1 MAKNKEKAGAGK
13 TIVILLVVLLLLL
26 TAGAYG
32 YGVHYFSSHFLPG
45 SMVNGFNCSYMTSE
59 DTEDLLNQRVSAY
72 VLAVETMKNGQEAI
86 SAQDVGLSYVS
97 TGIVKQLIKDQDR
110 FTWFLAFN
118 QDKNYDISESLSY
131 NVELMGQAVD
141 NLKCMQP
148 ENVVQ
153 PVDAQIQDTGD
164 TFEIIPEVM
173 GNALD
178 CTKTEEVI
186 SAAMLRGKTSV
197 NLEDESCYR
206 KPSVYSTDE
215 LLKANC
221 EKMNQLV
228 KVIITYDFADR
239 TETVDRT
246 LIKNWF
252 GYDEDGNV
260 ILDENLV
267 RQYVADLG
275 LKYDTMGQTRTF
287 LTYDNRQVEIK
298 GGDYGWVID
307 QDEEVKALIEA
318 VESGVTQVREPVYL
332 YSGYSR
338 GTNDIGSTYVEID
351 LTNQRLVFYQKG
363 TPIVDTPIAVSYTHL
378 DVYKRQE
385 YENKLI
391 LMDTQMKALESQ
403 INAHFLYNTLEAIN
417 SLAEIEGEKEIS
429 TMALA
434 LGDMFRYS
442 IKTKGAVVILE
453 KELCHVENFVAIQQI
468 RFDNAFIFNMDV
480 PQELLSSH
488 ILKLTLQPLVE
499 NALYHGLLNC
509 SMGSTITLS
518 ARKAGGKLYFSVTD
532 DGVGISGEAM
542 EQLRKSLMK
551 KSSFTEPNGDGNGS
565 IGLKNINS
573 RIQLYYGEQYGVNI
587 VSETGKGTTVTI
599 CVPEIE

>member
-1 MAKNKEKAGAGK
+1 MAKNKEKAGAGR
-13 TIVILLVVLLLLL
+13 TIIILLVVLLLLL

-164 TFEIIPEVM
+164 TFEIIPEVV

-178 CTKTEEVI
+178 RTKTEEVI

-307 QDEEVKALIEA
+307 QDEEVKALIA
-318 VESGVTQVREPVYL
+318 AIESGVTQVREPVYL

-351 LTNQRLVFYQKG
+351 LTNQRLVFYMKG
-363 TPIVDTPIAVSYTHL
+363 TPIVDTPIVSGNPNIDGCATPEGCYALDAKESPAVLTGE
-378 DVYKRQE
+378 D
-385 YENKLI
+385 YETNVTYW
-391 LMDTQMKALESQ
+391 MP
-403 INAHFLYNTLEAIN
+403 F
-417 SLAEIEGEKEIS
+417 
-429 TMALA
+429 
-434 LGDMFRYS
+434 
-442 IKTKGAVVILE
+442 
-453 KELCHVENFVAIQQI
+453 
-468 RFDNAFIFNMDV
+468 
-480 PQELLSSH
+480 
-488 ILKLTLQPLVE
+488 
-499 NALYHGLLNC
+499 
-509 SMGSTITLS
+509 
-518 ARKAGGKLYFSVTD
+518 AGN
-532 DGVGISGEAM
+532 VGIHDATW
-542 EQLRKSLMK
+542 R
-551 KSSFTEPNGDGNGS
+551 TEFGGNMYQWDGSHGCINVPYDKAAA
-565 IGLKNINS
+565 IYANIEVGMS
-573 RIQLYYGEQYGVNI
+573 VVVYE
-587 VSETGKGTTVTI
+587 
-599 CVPEIE
+599 

>member
-1 MAKNKEKAGAGK
+1 MAKNKEKAGAGR

-32 YGVHYFSSHFLPG
+32 YGVYYFSSHFLPG
-45 SMVNGFNCSYMTSE
+45 SMVNGFNCSYMASE
-59 DTEDLLNQRVSAY
+59 DTEDLLNQRVGAY

-97 TGIVKQLIKDQDR
+97 TGIVKQLIKNQDR

-131 NVELMGQAVD
+131 KVELMGQAVD

-178 CTKTEEVI
+178 RTKTEEVI

-197 NLEDESCYR
+197 NLENESCYR

-215 LLKANC
+215 QLKANC

-307 QDEEVKALIEA
+307 QDEEVKALIA
-318 VESGVTQVREPVYL
+318 AIESGVTQVREPVYL

-363 TPIVDTPIAVSYTHL
+363 TPIVDTPIVSGNPDIEGCGTPTGCYALDAKESPAVLTGE
-378 DVYKRQE
+378 D
-385 YENKLI
+385 YEANVTYWMPFAGNVGIHDASWRSEFGGNLY
-391 LMDTQMKALESQ
+391 LWEGSHGCVNVPYDKA
-403 INAHFLYNTLEAIN
+403 
-417 SLAEIEGEKEIS
+417 AEIYANIEVG
-429 TMALA
+429 MP
-434 LGDMFRYS
+434 
-442 IKTKGAVVILE
+442 VVVYE
-453 KELCHVENFVAIQQI
+453 
-468 RFDNAFIFNMDV
+468 
-480 PQELLSSH
+480 
-488 ILKLTLQPLVE
+488 
-499 NALYHGLLNC
+499 
-509 SMGSTITLS
+509 
-518 ARKAGGKLYFSVTD
+518 
-532 DGVGISGEAM
+532 
-542 EQLRKSLMK
+542 
-551 KSSFTEPNGDGNGS
+551 
-565 IGLKNINS
+565 
-573 RIQLYYGEQYGVNI
+573 
-587 VSETGKGTTVTI
+587 
-599 CVPEIE
+599 

>member
-1 MAKNKEKAGAGK
+1 MAKNKEKAGAGR

-32 YGVHYFSSHFLPG
+32 YGVYYFSSHFLPG
-45 SMVNGFNCSYMTSE
+45 SMVNGFNCSYMASE
-59 DTEDLLNQRVSAY
+59 DTEDLLNQRVGAY

-178 CTKTEEVI
+178 RTKTEEVI

-197 NLEDESCYR
+197 NLENESCYR

-215 LLKANC
+215 QLKANC

-318 VESGVTQVREPVYL
+318 IESGKYDYIR
-332 YSGYSR
+332 
-338 GTNDIGSTYVEID
+338 
-351 LTNQRLVFYQKG
+351 
-363 TPIVDTPIAVSYTHL
+363 A
-378 DVYKRQE
+378 
-385 YENKLI
+385 
-391 LMDTQMKALESQ
+391 
-403 INAHFLYNTLEAIN
+403 
-417 SLAEIEGEKEIS
+417 
-429 TMALA
+429 
-434 LGDMFRYS
+434 
-442 IKTKGAVVILE
+442 
-453 KELCHVENFVAIQQI
+453 NF
-468 RFDNAFIFNMDV
+468 
-480 PQELLSSH
+480 
-488 ILKLTLQPLVE
+488 
-499 NALYHGLLNC
+499 
-509 SMGSTITLS
+509 
-518 ARKAGGKLYFSVTD
+518 
-532 DGVGISGEAM
+532 
-542 EQLRKSLMK
+542 
-551 KSSFTEPNGDGNGS
+551 PNGDMVGHTGNYEATIVS
-565 IGLKNINS
+565 LEALD
-573 RIQLYYGEQYGVNI
+573 IQLARIIAAVDKAKGVALITADHGNSDEMCELDKKGNVKTNSDGTPKAKTSHTLNPVPFI
-587 VSETGKGTTVTI
+587 IYDNFSGDAYSMKSGKFGLANVAATTVELLGYKAPSMWCESI
-599 CVPEIE
+599 IDLK

>member
-1 MAKNKEKAGAGK
+1 MAKNKEKAGAGR

-32 YGVHYFSSHFLPG
+32 YGVYYFSSHFLPG
-45 SMVNGFNCSYMTSE
+45 SMVNGFNCSYMASE
-59 DTEDLLNQRVSAY
+59 DTEDLLNQRVGAY

-178 CTKTEEVI
+178 RTKTEEVI

-197 NLEDESCYR
+197 NLENESCYR

-215 LLKANC
+215 QLKANC

-307 QDEEVKALIEA
+307 QDEEVKALIAAIESGVTQVREPVYLYSGYSRGTNDIGSTYVEIDLKAKKNEPSWLITCGPYLDQGNLILDEIGQYVADLGLKYDTMGQTRTFLTYDNRQVEIKGGDYGWVIDQDEEVKALIEA
-318 VESGVTQVREPVYL
+318 IESGVTQVREPVYL

-363 TPIVDTPIAVSYTHL
+363 TPIVDTPIVSGNPDIEGCGTPTGCYALDAKESPAVLTGE
-378 DVYKRQE
+378 D
-385 YENKLI
+385 YEANVTYWMPFAGNVGIHDASWRSEFGGNLY
-391 LMDTQMKALESQ
+391 LWEGSHGCVNVPYDKA
-403 INAHFLYNTLEAIN
+403 
-417 SLAEIEGEKEIS
+417 AEIYANIEVG
-429 TMALA
+429 MP
-434 LGDMFRYS
+434 
-442 IKTKGAVVILE
+442 VVVYE
-453 KELCHVENFVAIQQI
+453 
-468 RFDNAFIFNMDV
+468 
-480 PQELLSSH
+480 
-488 ILKLTLQPLVE
+488 
-499 NALYHGLLNC
+499 
-509 SMGSTITLS
+509 
-518 ARKAGGKLYFSVTD
+518 
-532 DGVGISGEAM
+532 
-542 EQLRKSLMK
+542 
-551 KSSFTEPNGDGNGS
+551 
-565 IGLKNINS
+565 
-573 RIQLYYGEQYGVNI
+573 
-587 VSETGKGTTVTI
+587 
-599 CVPEIE
+599 

>member
-1 MAKNKEKAGAGK
+1 MAKNKEKAGAGR
-13 TIVILLVVLLLLL
+13 TIVILFVVLLLLL

-32 YGVHYFSSHFLPG
+32 YGVYYFSSHFLPG

-59 DTEDLLNQRVSAY
+59 DTEDLLNQRVGAY

-178 CTKTEEVI
+178 RTKTEEVI

-197 NLEDESCYR
+197 NLENESCYR

-215 LLKANC
+215 QLKANC

-307 QDEEVKALIEA
+307 QDEEVKALIA
-318 VESGVTQVREPVYL
+318 AIESGVTQVREPVYL

-338 GTNDIGSTYVEID
+338 GTNDIGSTYLEID

-363 TPIVDTPIAVSYTHL
+363 TPIVDTPIVSGNPDIEGCGTPTGCYALDAKESPAVLTGE
-378 DVYKRQE
+378 D
-385 YENKLI
+385 YEANVTYWMPFAGNVGIHDASWRSEFGGNLYLWEGSHGCVNVPYDKAAEI
-391 LMDTQMKALESQ
+391 YANIDTQFVDLPPHTFALS
-403 INAHFLYNTLEAIN
+403 
-417 SLAEIEGEKEIS
+417 S
-429 TMALA
+429 TPRP
-434 LGDMFRYS
+434 DKPRSVRNNRYS
-442 IKTKGAVVILE
+442 LFQPVPAVLPVPHNHPLPDPG
-453 KELCHVENFVAIQQI
+453 VFRVVPAQI
-468 RFDNAFIFNMDV
+468 
-480 PQELLSSH
+480 LLSKFHERFSLH
-488 ILKLTLQPLVE
+488 K
-499 NALYHGLLNC
+499 NMAFRFCLLRNLLIPVP
-509 SMGSTITLS
+509 SDYFAGSSWSFSIPFHSLS
-518 ARKAGGKLYFSVTD
+518 
-532 DGVGISGEAM
+532 
-542 EQLRKSLMK
+542 
-551 KSSFTEPNGDGNGS
+551 
-565 IGLKNINS
+565 IN
-573 RIQLYYGEQYGVNI
+573 
-587 VSETGKGTTVTI
+587 
-599 CVPEIE
+599 

>member
-1 MAKNKEKAGAGK
+1 MAKNKEKAGAGR

-32 YGVHYFSSHFLPG
+32 YGVYYFSSHFLPG
-45 SMVNGFNCSYMTSE
+45 SMVNGFNCSYMASE
-59 DTEDLLNQRVSAY
+59 DTEDLLNQRVGAY

-178 CTKTEEVI
+178 RTKTEEVI

-215 LLKANC
+215 QLKANC

-298 GGDYGWVID
+298 GGDYGWGINKKKTVA
-307 QDEEVKALIEA
+307 QLKELVLQGTKETV
-318 VESGVTQVREPVYL
+318 EPVYL
-332 YSGYSR
+332 YSGVCR
-338 GTNDIGSTYVEID
+338 DTNDLGSTYIEVSIAAQTMWLYKDGECIVSTPVVTGNVSAGHSTPSGGVWAID
-351 LTNQRLVFYQKG
+351 ARMTNYTLKG
-363 TPIVDTPIAVSYTHL
+363 QDYNSEVSFWL
-378 DVYKRQE
+378 PFNGDVGIHDASWRSTFGRDIYINSGSHGCINLPTGFAGSL
-385 YENKLI
+385 Y
-391 LMDTQMKALESQ
+391 SQ
-403 INAHFLYNTLEAIN
+403 IYVNLP
-417 SLAEIEGEKEIS
+417 
-429 TMALA
+429 
-434 LGDMFRYS
+434 
-442 IKTKGAVVILE
+442 VV
-453 KELCHVENFVAIQQI
+453 VY
-468 RFDNAFIFNMDV
+468 R
-480 PQELLSSH
+480 
-488 ILKLTLQPLVE
+488 
-499 NALYHGLLNC
+499 
-509 SMGSTITLS
+509 
-518 ARKAGGKLYFSVTD
+518 
-532 DGVGISGEAM
+532 
-542 EQLRKSLMK
+542 
-551 KSSFTEPNGDGNGS
+551 
-565 IGLKNINS
+565 
-573 RIQLYYGEQYGVNI
+573 
-587 VSETGKGTTVTI
+587 
-599 CVPEIE
+599 

>member
-1 MAKNKEKAGAGK
+1 
-13 TIVILLVVLLLLL
+13 
-26 TAGAYG
+26 
-32 YGVHYFSSHFLPG
+32 
-45 SMVNGFNCSYMTSE
+45 MTSE
-59 DTEDLLNQRVSAY
+59 DTEDLLNQRVGAY

-110 FTWFLAFN
+110 FTWFLVFN

-197 NLEDESCYR
+197 NLENESCYR

-215 LLKANC
+215 QLKANC

-228 KVIITYDFADR
+228 K
-239 TETVDRT
+239 
-246 LIKNWF
+246 
-252 GYDEDGNV
+252 V

-307 QDEEVKALIEA
+307 QDEEVKALIA
-318 VESGVTQVREPVYL
+318 AIESGVTQVREPVYL

-363 TPIVDTPIAVSYTHL
+363 TPIVDTPIVSGNPDIEGCGTPTGCYALDAKESPAVLTGE
-378 DVYKRQE
+378 D
-385 YENKLI
+385 YEANVTYWMPFAGNVGIHDASWRSEFGGNLY
-391 LMDTQMKALESQ
+391 LWEGSHGCVNVPYDKA
-403 INAHFLYNTLEAIN
+403 
-417 SLAEIEGEKEIS
+417 AEIYANIEVG
-429 TMALA
+429 MP
-434 LGDMFRYS
+434 
-442 IKTKGAVVILE
+442 VVVYE
-453 KELCHVENFVAIQQI
+453 
-468 RFDNAFIFNMDV
+468 
-480 PQELLSSH
+480 
-488 ILKLTLQPLVE
+488 
-499 NALYHGLLNC
+499 
-509 SMGSTITLS
+509 
-518 ARKAGGKLYFSVTD
+518 
-532 DGVGISGEAM
+532 
-542 EQLRKSLMK
+542 
-551 KSSFTEPNGDGNGS
+551 
-565 IGLKNINS
+565 
-573 RIQLYYGEQYGVNI
+573 
-587 VSETGKGTTVTI
+587 
-599 CVPEIE
+599 

>member
-1 MAKNKEKAGAGK
+1 MAKNKEKAGAGR

-32 YGVHYFSSHFLPG
+32 YGVYYFSSHFLPG
-45 SMVNGFNCSYMTSE
+45 SMVNGFNCSYMASE
-59 DTEDLLNQRVSAY
+59 DTEDLLNQRVGAY

-178 CTKTEEVI
+178 RTKTEEVI

-197 NLEDESCYR
+197 NLENESCYR

-215 LLKANC
+215 QLKANC

-252 GYDEDGNV
+252 GYDEAGNV

-307 QDEEVKALIEA
+307 QDEEVKALIA
-318 VESGVTQVREPVYL
+318 AIESGVTQVREPVYL

-351 LTNQRLVFYQKG
+351 LTNQ
-363 TPIVDTPIAVSYTHL
+363 HL
-378 DVYKRQE
+378 IHKTGCRKHQHDRNE
-385 YENKLI
+385 YVHKPYLP
-391 LMDTQMKALESQ
+391 
-403 INAHFLYNTLEAIN
+403 
-417 SLAEIEGEKEIS
+417 
-429 TMALA
+429 
-434 LGDMFRYS
+434 
-442 IKTKGAVVILE
+442 
-453 KELCHVENFVAIQQI
+453 
-468 RFDNAFIFNMDV
+468 AF
-480 PQELLSSH
+480 P
-488 ILKLTLQPLVE
+488 
-499 NALYHGLLNC
+499 
-509 SMGSTITLS
+509 
-518 ARKAGGKLYFSVTD
+518 YFSVSTYFPSIRYISLSITVLFLPRQQLYQHTPD
-532 DGVGISGEAM
+532 RQHQCPAGARHNLCKWKQFHPFRTAEHRHISGTAHV
-542 EQLRKSLMK
+542 RR
-551 KSSFTEPNGDGNGS
+551 THPRCD
-565 IGLKNINS
+565 
-573 RIQLYYGEQYGVNI
+573 R
-587 VSETGKGTTVTI
+587 
-599 CVPEIE
+599 